1 VNTQAAAD
9 VVDCSNPKNSKYYVV
24 VVQVNCKFDLNTLSS
39 NLISTFY
46 LHTDIFAVYGTA

>member
-24 VVQVNCKFDLNTLSS
+24 VVQVSLRIPEYHSEFITL
-39 NLISTFY
+39 Y
-46 LHTDIFAVYGTA
+46 LS